1 MAGKQEGKPL
11 SFKAVKMM
19 KPGGKDEA
27 DVGENRGL
35 RLSCGATGMN
45 SFFYRYASPRLV
57 NLFRLK
63 LVTFHD
69 FSRLL
74 IYAIPVH
81 VMLTTLFSVKR

>member
-35 RLSCGATGMN
+35 RLSCGATGMK
-45 SFFYRYASPRLV
+45 SFSYRYVSPRLV
-57 NLFRLK
+57 NLFSLK
-63 LVTFHD
+63 LVTFHN

-74 IYAIPVH
+74 H
-81 VMLTTLFSVKR
+81 VLNSTN

>member
-45 SFFYRYASPRLV
+45 SFST
-57 NLFRLK
+57 
-63 LVTFHD
+63 VTRVPD
-69 FSRLL
+69 W
-74 IYAIPVH
+74 
-81 VMLTTLFSVKR
+81 